1 MIGFLFGLGFDTATT
16 IGLLVMTTAAS
27 LAGVSPLALI
37 ALPLA
42 FAAAMTLCDSLN
54 GVAMMRMYRSAL
66 DDPRRKLGFNAA
78 VTGISAVSALVIS
91 VITLGGFFN
100 VAFGLQ
106 DPLTGW
112 LEAIDLGDTGLLLIA
127 LLLAV
132 WGAASLP
139 RRGRC
144 APAR

>member
-42 FAAAMTLCDSLN
+42 FTAAMTLCDSLN

-78 VTGISAVSALVIS
+78 VTGISAVSALFIAA
-91 VITLGGFFN
+91 ITLGGFIER
-100 VAFGLQ
+100 GLR
-106 DPLTGW
+106 TGGPGH
-112 LEAIDLGDTGLLLIA
+112 E
-127 LLLAV
+127 LARCHR
-132 WGAASLP
+132 P
-139 RRGRC
+139 RRRRAIAYRIAAPLGRG
-144 APAR
+144 